1 MLSNNIIEIVKLSTT
16 EKGLKMV
23 VQHSPNHGT
32 YKIKMRKFLKLK
44 MTRWE
49 FNRPANMER
58 AEEIAKSLLHKTHPI
73 SYLIHCVYTSSQN
86 LGIVDGIHRYYA
98 IKILEEQLEDIESN
112 SWFYNSYLLI
122 ELKINSTSGEII
134 DWFQSINNCVPV
146 SELYLNSNDEKKEIV
161 EEVVNTY
168 YARYTSHFKGSN
180 PNIPNTSK
188 ERFTELVS
196 YIYEKFNVSFEN
208 KRMIMRVLEDINDN
222 IQKIVLNNNPK
233 RLNNKITDKSLEKC
247 KKSGLYLFLIP
258 KEQLYKLILEYKL

>member
-1 MLSNNIIEIVKLSTT
+1 MRKGVKLS
-16 EKGLKMV
+16 
-23 VQHSPNHGT
+23 
-32 YKIKMRKFLKLK
+32 

-58 AEEIAKSLLHKTHPI
+58 AEEIAQSLLHKMYPI
-73 SYLIHCVYTSSQN
+73 SYLFHCMYTQSPN

-134 DWFQSINNCVPV
+134 DWFQSINKCIPV
-146 SELYLNSNDEKKEIV
+146 SELYLNSNDEKREIV

-168 YARYTSHFKGSN
+168 YTRYTGHFKGSN

-208 KRMIMRVLEDINDN
+208 KRMIMRILEDINDN
-222 IQKIVLNNNPK
+222 IQKIVLNSNPK

-247 KKSGLYLFLIP
+247 KKSGLYLFLIT
-258 KEQLYKLILEYKL
+258 KEQMYKLILEYNL